1 MKVLSKDIVTL
12 LNKKNEAAFDVAFT
26 VYYPRL
32 VAFAKQ
38 YVTEDDALNLVQ
50 DAFIT
55 LLDKAPVFLNES
67 QLQSYLYTNVKNNCL
82 MFLRHEKVRKKYS
95 DYKIATETQFSLNV
109 EALVRLDTSPL
120 TFTEIEQIINETLEA
135 LPPRCR
141 EIFILSRMEGKK
153 NAEVASMFDISEKAV
168 EAQITKALKVF
179 KVALKD
185 YLAILI
191 FMF

>member
-95 DYKIATETQFSLNV
+95 DYKIATETQFNINV
-109 EALVRLDTSPL
+109 EALARLDTSPL
-120 TFTEIEQIINETLEA
+120 AFIEIEQIINETLET

-153 NAEVASMFDISEKAV
+153 NAEVASMFNISEKAV

-179 KVALKD
+179 KVTLKD
-185 YLAILI
+185 YLALLI

>member
-1 MKVLSKDIVTL
+1 MKVLSNDIVTL

-32 VAFAKQ
+32 VAFAKE
-38 YVTEDDALNLVQ
+38 YVTEDDALNFVQ

-67 QLQSYLYTNVKNNCL
+67 QLQSYLYTSVKNNCL

-95 DYKIATETQFSLNV
+95 DYKIATETQFSLHV
-109 EALVRLDTSPL
+109 EALERLDTSPMA
-120 TFTEIEQIINETLEA
+120 FIEIEQIINETLES

-153 NAEVASMFDISEKAV
+153 NAEVAAMFNISEKAV

-185 YLAILI
+185 YLALFI